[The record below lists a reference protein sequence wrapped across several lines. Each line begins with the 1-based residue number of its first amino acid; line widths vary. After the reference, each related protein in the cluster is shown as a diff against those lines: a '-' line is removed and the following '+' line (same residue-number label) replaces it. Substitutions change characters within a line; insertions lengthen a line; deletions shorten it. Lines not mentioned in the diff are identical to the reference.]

1 VNPPLIDI
9 RHVSKAFG
17 GVQALKEVSLD
28 IAAGEVHALVGENGA
43 GKSTLIKIL
52 SGTYAPD
59 SGEVLVGNLRLR
71 PGDVADSEAAGIA
84 VVHQEPTSFP
94 HLSAE
99 DNIFVGREPRRLA
112 GLALDRPRMRR
123 ETMALMERLGERI
136 NPRAPVGDLPYA
148 QRQMVAI
155 ARALARQC
163 RLLIMDEPTASLSA
177 REEEVLFRI
186 IRGLRDS
193 GLSVL
198 YVSHRLEEVFELSD
212 RVTVL
217 RDGRLVQ
224 TRPTAQVTRDGLI
237 RMMVGRELADYAG
250 GAWQPPRTGDVLLEV
265 RGLGRRGEFEG
276 VSFSVRAGEIV
287 GLAGLVGA
295 GRSEVARAIFGIDRP
310 DAGTV
315 TVAGRPLA
323 PGSPAEAI
331 RRGVALVP
339 EDRQRFGIILP
350 MTVAAN
356 LTLAAMGQL
365 ARWIFRSPR
374 REGDVAGQLMKQLSV
389 RAEGPDVAAETLSGG
404 NQQKVVIGKWLAV
417 RPRVLL
423 LDEPTA
429 GVDVGAKAEVHR
441 LIRRLAAGGCAAVL
455 ISSEL
460 PEVLSMSDRILV
472 MRAGAV
478 VGELAHA
485 EATQEKVLAMALGE

>member
-1 VNPPLIDI
+1 VNAPLIQV
-9 RHVSKAFG
+9 RYVGKAFG
-17 GVQALKEVSLD
+17 GVQALAEVSLD
-28 IAAGEVHALVGENGA
+28 IAPGEVHALVGENGA

-52 SGTYAPD
+52 SGIHAPD
-59 SGEVLVGNLRLR
+59 DGEVLVGGVPLAL
-71 PGDVADSEAAGIA
+71 GDVAASEAAGIA

-94 HLSAE
+94 HLSAA

-123 ETMALMERLGERI
+123 ETLALMERLGERVD
-136 NPRAPVGDLPYA
+136 PRAAVGELPYA

-155 ARALARQC
+155 ARALARRC

-177 REEEVLFRI
+177 REAEVLFRI
-186 IRGLRDS
+186 IRGLREA
-193 GLSVL
+193 GISVL

-212 RVTVL
+212 RLTVL
-217 RDGRLVQ
+217 RDGRLVR
-224 TRPTAQVTRDGLI
+224 TCPTADVNRDGLI
-237 RMMVGRELADYAG
+237 RMMVGRELTDYAG
-250 GAWQPPRTGDVLLEV
+250 GPWQPPRTGNVLLDV
-265 RGLGRRGEFEG
+265 RGLGRRGAFED

-310 DAGTV
+310 DTGTV
-315 TVAGRPLA
+315 AVGGRPLA
-323 PGSPAEAI
+323 PGSPQQAI

-339 EDRQRFGIILP
+339 EDRQRFGIIP
-350 MTVAAN
+350 AMSVAAN
-356 LTLAAMGQL
+356 MTLAVMRQL
-365 ARWIFRSPR
+365 ARWIFRSPA
-374 REGDVAGQLMKQLSV
+374 REREVVERLMKDLAV
-389 RAEGPDVAAETLSGG
+389 RAAGPDVAAETLSGG

-417 RPRVLL
+417 RPKVLL

-441 LIRRLAAGGCAAVL
+441 LIRRLASEGCAAVL

-460 PEVLSMSDRILV
+460 PEILSMSDRILV
-472 MRAGAV
+472 MRGGAI
-478 VGELAHA
+478 VGELGHA

>member
-1 VNPPLIDI
+1 VNPPLIDV
-9 RHVSKAFG
+9 RYVSKMFG

-28 IAAGEVHALVGENGA
+28 IAAGEVHAVVGENGA

-59 SGEVLVGNLRLR
+59 SGEVLVGNVRLR
-71 PGDVADSEAAGIA
+71 PGDVAASEAAGIA

-123 ETMALMERLGERI
+123 ETMALMDRLGERVD
-136 NPRAPVGDLPYA
+136 PRAPVGELPYA

-177 REEEVLFRI
+177 REAEVLLRI

-198 YVSHRLEEVFELSD
+198 YVSHRLEEVFELAD

-217 RDGRLVQ
+217 RDGRLVR
-224 TRPTAQVTRDGLI
+224 TCRTAEVKRDGLI
-237 RMMVGRELADYAG
+237 RLMVGRELVDYAG
-250 GAWQPPRTGDVLLEV
+250 GPWQPPHTGEVLLEV
-265 RGLGRRGEFEG
+265 RGLGRRGEFAD

-310 DAGTV
+310 DAGSV
-315 TVAGRPLA
+315 MVAGRALA
-323 PGSPAEAI
+323 PGSPGEAI

-365 ARWIFRSPR
+365 ARWIFRSTR
-374 REGDVAGQLMKQLSV
+374 RESDLAEHLIKQLGV
-389 RAEGPDVAAETLSGG
+389 RTEGPDVAAETLSGG

-417 RPRVLL
+417 RPRVFL

-429 GVDVGAKAEVHR
+429 GVDVAAKAEVHR
-441 LIRRLAAGGCAAVL
+441 FIRQLAAGGCAAVL

-460 PEVLSMSDRILV
+460 PEILSISDRILV
-472 MRAGAV
+472 MRAGAI